1 VAQFFCLY
9 RKDFMATNIIEAIQK
24 NLESPALQK
33 VDPNIQETKEK
44 YHQAITEKLAQ
55 AAIPAVLTAFYKFLR
70 TDDGCKKLISADPA
84 EDWLGILYKEK
95 EEEAVEKVAQYA
107 AVTKNQAE
115 GYMENTADEA
125 ARLIKESAGDPAS
138 PEKIK
143 TYMNGQR
150 HHILVYLPA
159 ALNMGDL
166 LNDEALDDRTNKMEG
181 PISNFVH
188 KIENNLSG
196 GE

>member
-1 VAQFFCLY
+1 
-9 RKDFMATNIIEAIQK
+9 MATNIIEAIQK
-24 NLESPALQK
+24 NLEYPALQK
-33 VDPNIQETKEK
+33 VDPNIQETKQK

-55 AAIPAVLTAFYKFLR
+55 SAIPAVLTAFYRLLR
-70 TDDGCKKLISADPA
+70 TDDGCKQLISAGA
-84 EDWLGILYKEK
+84 GEDWLDILFKEK

-115 GYMENTADEA
+115 GYMENIAEEA
-125 ARLIKESAGDPAS
+125 VKLIKESAGDPAS

-143 TYMNGQR
+143 TYMNSQR
-150 HHILVYLPA
+150 HNILVYLPA